1 MSRQTWA
8 AGLFARCGVCPDL
21 CQAKPQPSTSM
32 KPNRDSCNFNNKWK
46 KGRILQAPAP
56 ECDPS
61 FHAEP
66 AGPRLRAQALQLC
79 CVFAA
84 SAQRPRQPTQA
95 LDPGRMSP
103 ENGQAQKTGVETNT
117 MDRRGGAVQSGRVD
131 QQNAIS
137 EQTHMG
143 NDRWHSA
150 FPCCPLTSDQGVFRH
165 PFAGKARKRETEG

>member
-1 MSRQTWA
+1 MVFAPISAGKA
-8 AGLFARCGVCPDL
+8 ATKHEHEAEPRFLQFQQQMEKR
-21 CQAKPQPSTSM
+21 
-32 KPNRDSCNFNNKWK
+32 PN
-46 KGRILQAPAP
+46 
-56 ECDPS
+56 
-61 FHAEP
+61 P
-66 AGPRLRAQALQLC
+66 AGPSPRMRPILSCRAGRSQVARSGAAAVLCVCCLSPAPQA
-79 CVFAA
+79 
-84 SAQRPRQPTQA
+84 PTQA